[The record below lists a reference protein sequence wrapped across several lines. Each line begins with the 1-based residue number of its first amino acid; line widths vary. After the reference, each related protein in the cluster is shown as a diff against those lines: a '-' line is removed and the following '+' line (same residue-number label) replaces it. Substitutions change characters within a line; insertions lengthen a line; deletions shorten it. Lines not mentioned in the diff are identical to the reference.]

1 MARGVIFLLFIAFAL
16 TGVRAD
22 WGWGGHGGGGWHGDG
37 DGNGD
42 TWWDGSS
49 DDGDSDTTPS
59 VLGAQILG
67 STSAYNRYNS
77 ILIAHAVLASLVWV
91 VFVPWAALLLRVGIK
106 SGIVLKLHVALQVSS
121 ECLTSS
127 TVTDSAKLLSLGLFV
142 VAAGLGIWLART
154 FPNVWNDAHTRL
166 GLAVLALALLQPVF
180 GTLHHRL
187 SKRRAADAT
196 AGRAI
201 KSPGRTSF
209 GRIHIWLGRSL
220 ILMGIV
226 NGGLGIRLAGKSPL
240 QSSSTTTKAATA
252 YGVVAGGM
260 FALYF
265 ILVVLF
271 EIRRRRAHS
280 RTTAPQQT
288 QLEKL
293 PTYDES
299 ESSLSQ
305 GPARYQ

>member
-1 MARGVIFLLFIAFAL
+1 M
-16 TGVRAD
+16 
-22 WGWGGHGGGGWHGDG
+22 
-37 DGNGD
+37 
-42 TWWDGSS
+42 
-49 DDGDSDTTPS
+49 
-59 VLGAQILG
+59 
-67 STSAYNRYNS
+67 
-77 ILIAHAVLASLVWV
+77 
-91 VFVPWAALLLRVGIK
+91 
-106 SGIVLKLHVALQVSS
+106 
-121 ECLTSS
+121 LTSS
-127 TVTDSAKLLSLGLFV
+127 AVTDSAKLLSLALFV
-142 VAAGLGIWLART
+142 IAAGLGIWLART
-154 FPNVWNDAHTRL
+154 FPNVWNDTHTRL
-166 GLAVLALALLQPVF
+166 GLAVLALALFQPVF

-187 SKRRAADAT
+187 FKRRAADAT
-196 AGRAI
+196 AGRAT
-201 KSPGRTSF
+201 KAPGRTSF

-220 ILMGIV
+220 ILMGTV

-252 YGVVAGGM
+252 YGVVAGAM

-271 EIRRRRAHS
+271 EIRRRRRAHS